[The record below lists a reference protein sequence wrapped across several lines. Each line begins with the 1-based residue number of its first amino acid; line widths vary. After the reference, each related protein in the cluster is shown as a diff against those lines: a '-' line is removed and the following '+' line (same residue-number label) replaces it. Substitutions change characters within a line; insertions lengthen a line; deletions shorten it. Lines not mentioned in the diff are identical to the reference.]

1 MIFVTVG
8 THEQQFNRLIRE
20 IDILREKKIIDEEVI
35 VQSGYSTYK
44 MKFCKQFDFLSY
56 EEMKH
61 YMALARIIITHGGP
75 ASFLMSLQVG
85 KIPIVVPRQ
94 KVFDEH
100 VNNHQ
105 LDFIHQLDERSYNII
120 PVYNINNL
128 GEVVINYKKS
138 ILKMSNSVNGNNY
151 FFNKRFNEIVDGMQ
165 ILKNDGMKN

>member
-20 IDILREKKIIDEEVI
+20 IDILREKRIIDEEVI

-61 YMALARIIITHGGP
+61 YMALARIVITHGGP
-75 ASFLMSLQVG
+75 ASFLMSLQLG
-85 KIPIVVPRQ
+85 KVPIVVPRQ
-94 KVFDEH
+94 KKYGEH

-105 LDFIHQLDERSYNII
+105 FEFIQQLENRSFNII
-120 PVYNINNL
+120 PIYDVLNL
-128 GEVVINYKKS
+128 KKS
-138 ILKMSNSVNGNNY
+138 ITEYKKTESSNSFQNNKS
-151 FFNKRFNEIVDGMQ
+151 FNRK
-165 ILKNDGMKN
+165 LKNIINQLMDIKE